1 MTQKFN
7 LTITLAAVLGLTAC
21 NAPKP
26 AAPAPAAPPAA
37 AAASPGVGEPGYAPP
52 DAEDG
57 PMECLAYID
66 LMRGAIR
73 DGKAAGD
80 GAALKAASDA
90 MRAEAGKGRTEAE
103 VSQYYAS
110 SVAVFDDL
118 PVLELQRKSAAC
130 IANPP
135 RQPADG

>member
-7 LTITLAAVLGLTAC
+7 LSLALAAAVFGLAAC

-26 AAPAPAAPPAA
+26 AAPAPAAPPAVA
-37 AAASPGVGEPGYAPP
+37 VSPGVGEPGYAPP
-52 DAEDG
+52 DADGG
-57 PMECLAYID
+57 PMECLAYLD

-73 DGKAAGD
+73 DGKATGD
-80 GAALKAASDA
+80 EAALKAASDA
-90 MRAEAGKGRTEAE
+90 MRAEAAKGRTEAE